1 MIANLAIVAI
11 IAILAEGERTEGK
24 RECRDAEGSG
34 EGDFGGGE
42 GAVGEGG
49 AADVEAGG
57 GVGYGTA

>member
-24 RECRDAEGSG
+24 RECREAEGSG

-49 AADVEAGG
+49 AADV
-57 GVGYGTA
+57 